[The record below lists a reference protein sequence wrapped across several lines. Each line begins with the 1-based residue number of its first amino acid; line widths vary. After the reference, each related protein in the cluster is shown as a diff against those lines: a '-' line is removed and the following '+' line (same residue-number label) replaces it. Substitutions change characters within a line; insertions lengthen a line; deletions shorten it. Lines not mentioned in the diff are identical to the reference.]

1 MKDVGWGMSIWMKDE
16 GWICGWRL
24 SIWLKDEGWIY
35 DWRMKN
41 EREVYGWRM
50 SLWIKDEYMD
60 EGLWIKDEYMDD
72 GWRMSVERAER
83 KDKTNPGAPMPRL
96 VMLRFF
102 TRTFRILSV
111 SCFRA
116 FKSLPRVSFARP
128 SYILTQ
134 TYQDRRVRFSLK
146 FLCQYWERDGKGEV
160 LQLISFIKSKEIF

>member
-1 MKDVGWGMSIWMKDE
+1 MKDEWWRMSIWMKDVGWGMSIWLKDE

-41 EREVYGWRM
+41 ERGVYGWRM

-116 FKSLPRVSFARP
+116 FKSLPRVHLTYSHKHIKIGEFVFPSSFFVNIGREMG
-128 SYILTQ
+128 
-134 TYQDRRVRFSLK
+134 RGK
-146 FLCQYWERDGKGEV
+146 FYN
-160 LQLISFIKSKEIF
+160 